1 MILTSLDKTLDRNAE
16 TSSNLDPTMEQ
27 LLRF

>member
-16 TSSNLDPTMEQ
+16 TSSHLDPTLEQ
-27 LLRF
+27 LLRS